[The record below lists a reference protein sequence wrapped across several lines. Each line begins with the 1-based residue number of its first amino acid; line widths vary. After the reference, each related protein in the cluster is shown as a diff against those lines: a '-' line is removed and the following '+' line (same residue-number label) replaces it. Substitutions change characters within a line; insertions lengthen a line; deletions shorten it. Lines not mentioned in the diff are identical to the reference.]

1 MEVTPNSSASKTW
14 PVAALYDLTVVGG
27 GPAGMSAAITA
38 ARTGAKVLL
47 LERGRLPRQRVCGE
61 FVSAESLELL
71 AGLLADTRPEL
82 LAGAA
87 RISVGR
93 LFVDS
98 RTITTQV
105 DPPAASIARFDL
117 DIALWEAARKSGV
130 SGRLQATV
138 EGVDRR
144 EDKFVVKTSLGI
156 FQSRGV
162 ILAGGRWS
170 NLDSHARVDEHSGQQ
185 WLGIK
190 AHYTEEAPPESV
202 DLYFFEG
209 GYCGVSPVRLAGGDS
224 SNRVNAC
231 AMVQADVARTLPEVF
246 RLHPELEERTRRWN
260 PVMESVTTF
269 PLVFREP
276 CPVEDR
282 VLRVGDAAGF
292 VDPFVGDGIS
302 LALRSGALA
311 AECLAPFLRSE
322 ISLEEAAADYGA
334 QYKSGLLPVFRS
346 SSKIRRLLDLP
357 GPIRRAA
364 SHLLEK
370 APVVSRLLVTFT
382 R

>member
-1 MEVTPNSSASKTW
+1 MEVTPKTSGSKTW

-27 GPAGMSAAITA
+27 GPAGTSAAITA
-38 ARTGAKVLL
+38 ARSGAKVLL

-61 FVSAESLELL
+61 FVSSESLELL
-71 AGLLADTRPEL
+71 AGLLADTHPEF

-93 LFVDS
+93 LFVDG
-98 RTITTQV
+98 RTITTSV
-105 DPPAASIARFDL
+105 DPPAASIARLDL
-117 DIALWEAARKSGV
+117 DAALWEAAHKSGV

-138 EGVDRR
+138 EGVDRS
-144 EDKFVVKTSLGI
+144 EDKFVVKTSVGI
-156 FQSRGV
+156 FQSRAL
-162 ILAGGRWS
+162 ILAAGRWS
-170 NLDSHARVDEHSGQQ
+170 NLDSHARVDEHSRQQ

-190 AHYTEEAPPESV
+190 AHFVEESPAESV
-202 DLYFFEG
+202 DLYFFDG
-209 GYCGVSPVRLAGGDS
+209 GYCGVQPVHLASGETGG
-224 SNRVNAC
+224 RVNAC
-231 AMVQADVARTLPEVF
+231 AMVRAGVARMLPEVF
-246 RLHPELEERTRRWN
+246 RLHPALEERTRHWK
-260 PVMESVTTF
+260 PLMESVTTF

-276 CPVEDR
+276 CPVDG

-311 AECLAPFLRSE
+311 AECLAPFFRSE
-322 ISLEEAAADYGA
+322 ISLEEAAASYGH
-334 QYKSGLLPVFRS
+334 QYNADLLPVFRS
-346 SSKIRRLLDLP
+346 SSRIRRLLDLP
-357 GPIRRAA
+357 RPIRRAA

-370 APVVSRLLVTFT
+370 APSVSRLLVTLT

>member
-1 MEVTPNSSASKTW
+1 
-14 PVAALYDLTVVGG
+14 
-27 GPAGMSAAITA
+27 
-38 ARTGAKVLL
+38 
-47 LERGRLPRQRVCGE
+47 
-61 FVSAESLELL
+61 VSAESLELL
-71 AGLLADTRPEL
+71 AGLLAGTRPGL

-93 LFVDS
+93 LFVDG
-98 RTITTQV
+98 RTIRTPV

-117 DIALWEAARKSGV
+117 DAALWEAAHQSGV

-144 EDKFVVKTSLGI
+144 EDKFVVKTSVGI
-156 FQSRGV
+156 FQSRGL
-162 ILAGGRWS
+162 ILAAGRWS
-170 NLDSHARVDEHSGQQ
+170 NLDSHARVDEHSRQQ

-190 AHYTEEAPPESV
+190 AHFVEESPPAQSV

-209 GYCGVSPVRLAGGDS
+209 GYCGVQPVRLASGDTGG
-224 SNRVNAC
+224 RVNAC
-231 AMVQADVARTLPEVF
+231 AMVRAGVARMLPEVF
-246 RLHPELEERTRRWN
+246 RLHPALEERTRRWKSL
-260 PVMESVTTF
+260 MESVTTF

-276 CPVEDR
+276 CPVEDG

-311 AECLAPFLRSE
+311 ADCLAPFFRSE
-322 ISLEEAAADYGA
+322 TSLEEAAASYGH
-334 QYKSGLLPVFRS
+334 QYKADLLPVFRS

-357 GPIRRAA
+357 RPIRRAA

-370 APVVSRLLVTFT
+370 APVVSRLLVTLT

>member
-1 MEVTPNSSASKTW
+1 MEVTPKPSGSKTW

-27 GPAGMSAAITA
+27 GPAGTSAAITA
-38 ARTGAKVLL
+38 ARPGAKVLL

-61 FVSAESLELL
+61 FVSAEALELL
-71 AGLLADTRPEL
+71 AGLLAETRPEL
-82 LAGAA
+82 LAGSA

-93 LFVDS
+93 LFVDG
-98 RTITTQV
+98 RTITTPV

-117 DIALWEAARKSGV
+117 DAALWEAALKSGV
-130 SGRLQATV
+130 SGRPQATV
-138 EGVDRR
+138 EGVGRH
-144 EDKFVVKTSLGI
+144 EGKFVVKTSVGI
-156 FQSRGV
+156 FQSRAL
-162 ILAGGRWS
+162 ILAAGRWS
-170 NLDSHARVDEHSGQQ
+170 NLGSQARVDEHSHQQ

-190 AHYTEEAPPESV
+190 AHFVEESPAESV

-209 GYCGVSPVRLAGGDS
+209 GYCGVQPVRLAGGDGAR
-224 SNRVNAC
+224 RVNAC
-231 AMVQADVARTLPEVF
+231 AMVQADMARTLPEVF
-246 RLHPELEERTRRWN
+246 RLHPELEERARHWK
-260 PVMESVTTF
+260 PMMESVTTF

-311 AECLAPFLRSE
+311 AECLAPFFRSE
-322 ISLEEAAADYGA
+322 NSLEEAAAKYGQ
-334 QYKSGLLPVFRS
+334 QYSTGLLPVFRS

-370 APVVSRLLVTFT
+370 APAVSRLLVTLT